1 TEPPP
6 VTQTTR
12 KGGWLDEVAFTPVES
27 ASAIQQI
34 QAGAIDI
41 YTFGMS
47 SDKVEEIK
55 KSGLKYVTSYSGYYG
70 ILLNPAVFKDTTTL
84 NPFSNRKIREAVNWL
99 IDRNYINQEIYGGG
113 SLPKYLPITTQLVDY
128 TNVVE
133 TARKLETYYSYNP
146 EKAKEVIAAEME
158 TMGASLNAEGK
169 WEYQGKPVILT
180 FIIRNDGDGTRLP
193 LGDYVANQLE
203 TIGFAVD
210 RQYKK
215 SSEAAPIWIQSDP
228 KDGLWHLY
236 TAGWISGGLT
246 RDEKNIFQEMY
257 LPSSVQGLPVF
268 LANQPDPEFQKVG
281 DALAEGNFTTLEE
294 RKELFAKALELALKD
309 SLQVWVIDQRQY
321 MPMKEN
327 IQVTYDVGSGIE
339 ASFMPPYTLR
349 IADQEG
355 GRVKVGTNDLFTD
368 PWNPIGGSNWVWD
381 GFVQKFTQ
389 SYGFMLDP
397 FTGLQW
403 PLRAERA
410 EVTVQAGLPVQ
421 KNHDWITLNT
431 AETISVPEDAW
442 VDWDAANQKFITAG
456 ELIPKI
462 EEAKSQKKA
471 YDAAYNENQP
481 KLEEKALEL
490 AKGLN
495 YADFNQDSAKQVLE
509 NLAAYLKELV
519 GQEVDLQSLLSSENV
534 MAEIDELVSRVNSTE
549 TVLKPEEK
557 VEAVKSFAL
566 SKIQIA
572 PFDPV
577 LEALASRDIKTA
589 KVKSVVYY
597 PADLFETVK
606 WHDGSNFSL
615 ADVVMAMIMSFD
627 PAKPESAIYDES
639 AVPNFESFLSYFKG
653 VKIVSTDPLV
663 IETYTD
669 NFYSDAELNITSW
682 WPYYSY
688 GEASWAAIAIG
699 NLAEAA
705 GELAYTADKSTQKE
719 VEQTNFVGGPSLEIL
734 NKYLDQAIAEQTIPY
749 APTLGEYLTTEQAVA
764 RYNNLKAWFEA
775 HGHFWVGTGPYY
787 LDSVGLTEKT
797 AVVKQNPDFP
807 DLADRW
813 AGFSEP
819 MLAEATLDGPAQ
831 VKIGQ
836 ETTFDLTITLK
847 NGDPY
852 PSAEIKEVK
861 FLIYNDQGET
871 LYVGQGQPGE
881 GDGVFTLTI
890 PADVAA
896 TLTAG
901 AGKIEAAVVPI
912 PVAIPA
918 FASLEYV
925 VVP

>member
-1 TEPPP
+1 MFKTRLFQLLGFLMVLSLVLAACAPQATPTPEATQPPAVETEAPAPAETEAPAAVETEAPAEPTPPP
-6 VTQTTR
+6 TTR
-12 KGGWLDEVAFTPVES
+12 KGGWLDEVVFTVVES
-27 ASAIQQI
+27 DSAIQQI

-41 YTFGMS
+41 YTFGLA
-47 SDKVEEIK
+47 SDKINDIK
-55 KSGLKYVTSYSGYYG
+55 NSGLKYVTSYSGYYD
-70 ILLNPAVFKDTTTL
+70 ILFNPAVFNDTTVL
-84 NPFSNRKIREAVNWL
+84 NPFSNRKIREAMNWL
-99 IDRNYINQEIYGGG
+99 IDRDYINQEIYGGG

-133 TARKLETYYSYNP
+133 TARKLEAYYAYNP
-146 EKAKEVIAAEME
+146 EKAKEVITAEME
-158 TMGASLNAEGK
+158 AMGATLNAEGK
-169 WEYQGKPVILT
+169 WEYQGKPVTLIFL
-180 FIIRNDGDGTRLP
+180 IRNDGDGTRLP
-193 LGDYVANQLE
+193 IGDYVSNQLE
-203 TIGFAVD
+203 SIGFTVD

-215 SSEAAPIWIQSDP
+215 SSEAAPLWIQSDP
-228 KDGLWHLY
+228 KDGLWSLY
-236 TAGWISGGLT
+236 TAGWISSGLT
-246 RDEKNIFQEMY
+246 RDEKSIFQEMY

-268 LANQPDPEFQKVG
+268 LANQPDPEFQEVG
-281 DALAEGNFTTLEE
+281 DALAEGNFKTLEE
-294 RKELFAKALELALKD
+294 RKELFARALELALQD
-309 SLQVWVIDQRQY
+309 SLQVWIIDQQQY
-321 MPMKEN
+321 MPMKDN

-355 GRVKVGTNDLFTD
+355 GQVKVGTNDLFTD

-389 SYGFMLDP
+389 SYGFMPDP

-403 PLRAERA
+403 PLRAEKA
-410 EVTVQAGLPVQ
+410 EVTVQAGLPVGT
-421 KNHDWITLNT
+421 NHDWITLNT
-431 AETISVPEDAW
+431 AETIQVPEDAW

-456 ELIPKI
+456 EKFP
-462 EEAKSQKKA
+462 E
-471 YDAAYNENQP
+471 
-481 KLEEKALEL
+481 
-490 AKGLN
+490 
-495 YADFNQDSAKQVLE
+495 
-509 NLAAYLKELV
+509 
-519 GQEVDLQSLLSSENV
+519 GQ
-534 MAEIDELVSRVNSTE
+534 
-549 TVLKPEEK
+549 
-557 VEAVKSFAL
+557 
-566 SKIQIA
+566 
-572 PFDPV
+572 
-577 LEALASRDIKTA
+577 TA

-615 ADVVMAMIMSFD
+615 ADIVMAMIMSFD
-627 PAKPESAIYDES
+627 QAKPESAIYDES
-639 AVPNFESFLSYFKG
+639 VVPNYESFLSYFKG

-669 NFYSDAELNITSW
+669 NFYSDAELNVTSW

-688 GEASWAAIAIG
+688 GEASWAAIAVG

-705 GELAYTADKSTQKE
+705 GELAYTPDKSTQKE

-734 NKYLDQAIAEQTIPY
+734 SKYLDQAIAEQTIPY
-749 APTLGEYLTTEQAVA
+749 APTLGEYLTADEAVA
-764 RYNNLKAWFEA
+764 RYQNLKAWYEA

-813 AGFSEP
+813 AAFSEP

-831 VKIGQ
+831 VKIGE
-836 ETTFDLTITLK
+836 ETTFDLTVTLK

-881 GDGVFTLTI
+881 GDGMFTLTI
-890 PADVAA
+890 PADVTA

-925 VVP
+925 VIP

>member
-1 TEPPP
+1 MMKTRLFQLMGLLMALSLVLAACAPQATPTPVATQPPAVETQPPAVTEAPAEPTPTPEPTPVPP
-6 VTQTTR
+6 TTR
-12 KGGWLDEVAFTPVES
+12 KGGWLDEVVFTVVES
-27 ASAIQQI
+27 NSAIQQI

-41 YTFGMS
+41 FTFGLAS
-47 SDKVEEIK
+47 NKLSDIK
-55 KSGLKYVTSYSGYYG
+55 NSGLKYVTSYSGYYD
-70 ILLNPAVFKDTTTL
+70 ILFNPAVFKDTTVL

-128 TNVVE
+128 TNVVD
-133 TARKLETYYSYNP
+133 TARKLEAYYAYNP
-146 EKAKEVIAAEME
+146 EKAKEVITAEME
-158 TMGASLNAEGK
+158 AMGATLNADGK
-169 WEYQGKPVILT
+169 WEYQGKPVTLI

-203 TIGFAVD
+203 TVGFTVD

-215 SSEAAPIWIQSDP
+215 SSEAAPIWIQSEP
-228 KDGLWHLY
+228 TDGLWNLY
-236 TAGWISGGLT
+236 TAGWISSGLT

-257 LPSSVQGLPVF
+257 LPSSPQGLPVF
-268 LANQPDPEFQKVG
+268 LANQPDPTFQEVG
-281 DALAEGNFTTLEE
+281 DALAEGNFKTLEE
-294 RKELFAKALELALKD
+294 RKELFAKALELALQD
-309 SLQVWVIDQRQY
+309 SLQVWVIDQQQY

-349 IADQEG
+349 IVDQEG
-355 GRVKVGTNDLFTD
+355 GQVKVGTNDLFTD

-389 SYGFMLDP
+389 SYGFMPDP

-403 PLRAERA
+403 PLRAEKA
-410 EVTVQAGLPVQ
+410 EVTVQAGLPVG

-431 AETISVPEDAW
+431 AETIPVPEDAW
-442 VDWDAANQKFITAG
+442 VDWDAANQKFITA
-456 ELIPKI
+456 
-462 EEAKSQKKA
+462 A
-471 YDAAYNENQP
+471 
-481 KLEEKALEL
+481 EKFPE
-490 AKGLN
+490 
-495 YADFNQDSAKQVLE
+495 
-509 NLAAYLKELV
+509 
-519 GQEVDLQSLLSSENV
+519 GQ
-534 MAEIDELVSRVNSTE
+534 
-549 TVLKPEEK
+549 
-557 VEAVKSFAL
+557 
-566 SKIQIA
+566 
-572 PFDPV
+572 
-577 LEALASRDIKTA
+577 TA

-606 WHDGSNFSL
+606 WHDGSNFSV
-615 ADVVMAMIMSFD
+615 ADVVMVMIMTFD

-639 AVPNFESFLSYFKG
+639 AVPNFESFMSAFKG

-669 NFYSDAELNITSW
+669 NFYGDAELNVTSW

-688 GEASWAAIAIG
+688 GEASWAAIAMG
-699 NLAEAA
+699 NMAEAA

-734 NKYLDQAIAEQTIPY
+734 TKYLDQAIAEQTIPY
-749 APTLGEYLTTEQAVA
+749 AATLGQYLTADEAVA
-764 RYNNLKAWFEA
+764 RYQNLKAWFEA

-813 AGFSEP
+813 AGFTEP
-819 MLAEATLDGPAQ
+819 KLAEATLDGPAQ
-831 VKIGQ
+831 VKIGE
-836 ETTFDLTITLK
+836 ETTFELTVTLK

-852 PSAEIKEVK
+852 PSSEIKEVK

-871 LYVGQGQPGE
+871 LYVGQGQPAE
-881 GDGVFTLTI
+881 GDGMFTLTI

-925 VVP
+925 VIP

>member
-1 TEPPP
+1 MLKTRLFQLMGLLMALSLVLAACAPQATPTPQATQPPAVETQPPAVETEAPAEPTPTPEPTVPP
-6 VTQTTR
+6 TTR
-12 KGGWLDEVAFTPVES
+12 KGGWLDEVVFTVVES
-27 ASAIQQI
+27 DSAIQQI

-41 YTFGMS
+41 YTFGLAS
-47 SDKVEEIK
+47 NKLSDIK
-55 KSGLKYVTSYSGYYG
+55 NSGLKYVSSYSGYYD
-70 ILLNPAVFKDTTTL
+70 ILFNPAVFKDTTVL
-84 NPFSNRKIREAVNWL
+84 NPFSNRKIREAMNWL
-99 IDRNYINQEIYGGG
+99 IDRDYINQEIYGGG

-133 TARKLETYYSYNP
+133 TARKLEAYYAYNP
-146 EKAKEVIAAEME
+146 EKAKEVITAEME
-158 TMGASLNAEGK
+158 AMGATLNADGK
-169 WEYQGKPVILT
+169 WEYQGKPVTLI

-203 TIGFAVD
+203 TVGFTVD

-215 SSEAAPIWIQSDP
+215 SSEAAPIWIQSEP
-228 KDGLWHLY
+228 TDGLWNLY
-236 TAGWISGGLT
+236 TAGWISSGLT

-268 LANQPDPEFQKVG
+268 LANQPDPEFQEVG
-281 DALAEGNFTTLEE
+281 DALAEGNFKTLEE
-294 RKELFAKALELALKD
+294 RKELFARALELAMQD
-309 SLQVWVIDQRQY
+309 SLQVWIIDQQQY

-355 GRVKVGTNDLFTD
+355 GQVKVGTNDLFTD

-389 SYGFMLDP
+389 SYGFMPDP

-403 PLRAERA
+403 PLRAEKA
-410 EVTVQAGLPVQ
+410 EVTVQAGLPVG

-431 AETISVPEDAW
+431 AETIQVPEDAW

-456 ELIPKI
+456 EKFP
-462 EEAKSQKKA
+462 
-471 YDAAYNENQP
+471 D
-481 KLEEKALEL
+481 
-490 AKGLN
+490 
-495 YADFNQDSAKQVLE
+495 
-509 NLAAYLKELV
+509 
-519 GQEVDLQSLLSSENV
+519 GQ
-534 MAEIDELVSRVNSTE
+534 
-549 TVLKPEEK
+549 
-557 VEAVKSFAL
+557 
-566 SKIQIA
+566 
-572 PFDPV
+572 
-577 LEALASRDIKTA
+577 TA

-606 WHDGSNFSL
+606 WHDGSNFSV
-615 ADVVMAMIMSFD
+615 ADIVMAMIMTFD
-627 PAKPESAIYDES
+627 PAKPESAIYDEA
-639 AVPNFESFLSYFKG
+639 AVPNFESFLAAFKG

-669 NFYSDAELNITSW
+669 NFYGDAELNVTSW

-688 GEASWAAIAIG
+688 GEASWAAITIS
-699 NLAEAA
+699 NMAEAA
-705 GELAYTADKSTQKE
+705 GEVAYTADKSTQKE
-719 VEQTNFVGGPSLEIL
+719 VEQTNYVGGPSLEIL
-734 NKYLDQAIAEQTIPY
+734 NKYLDQAIAEQMIPY
-749 APTLGEYLTTEQAVA
+749 AATLGQYLTADEAVA
-764 RYNNLKAWFEA
+764 RYQNLKAWFEA

-813 AGFSEP
+813 AAFSEP

-831 VKIGQ
+831 VKIGE
-836 ETTFDLTITLK
+836 ETTFDLTVTLK

-881 GDGVFTLTI
+881 GDGMFTLTI
-890 PADVAA
+890 PADVTA

-925 VVP
+925 VIP